1 MRSFLIHISSLLLLT
16 LVLLVTGFFM
26 FERTNHQELWSQ
38 LLTLTSCF
46 SVITLISLIIFNR
59 GISRDSRSQT
69 FHSFVSISL
78 KFLLELF
85 LALIWFI
92 VIKKTETESVLM
104 FFVLYLSFSFIL
116 IFLILKT
123 LKTKSL

>member
-1 MRSFLIHISSLLLLT
+1 MRSLLIHISSLLLLT
-16 LVLLVTGFFM
+16 LVILVTGYFM
-26 FERTNHQELWSQ
+26 LGRTNHQELWSQ

-46 SVITLISLIIFNR
+46 SIITLISLIIFNR
-59 GISRDSRSQT
+59 GLSRDSRSQT